1 MDRNNSNYGHNPNFP
16 NNSNFQFNQSN
27 PPVDPNM
34 LNNPQ
39 IQAAFFQ
46 WCSSQPR
53 PTNFNNIPPMQSN
66 FPQNSQS
73 YQQSFGN
80 TPFFPISEHLTQ
92 NMNQSPGGVCSSN
105 ATPIELSG
113 EHVEEFAG
121 AQHLEEIDNDEVEIV
136 PEVQL
141 NNTSAQRKNQAWTI
155 AEDKALVSAYIN
167 AGGDVERGTKTK
179 RSGLWAEIH
188 NQYEKARA
196 ENLNEIKVRNVKS
209 LQNRWD
215 HINLHVS
222 KWVDAYGYHFR
233 TKGSGE
239 SEQNLER
246 FAHIDY
252 KATNNKMFCYLHC
265 FAILRNYPKWDP
277 SLSKVQSDMLP
288 GGQASTDSGGSGK
301 RSQPDSQCEVGGRA
315 KRPFGI
321 KQTKM
326 KGKASSTS
334 SSVNLDSLNTNF
346 NEMGEKLGELGER
359 LLDQMKERDEEQK
372 ARVEEKKRQKEEAMK
387 FRMLER
393 LMQKPVLDDK
403 ELAMYNKLRDEFSSR
418 FSL

>member
-1 MDRNNSNYGHNPNFP
+1 
-16 NNSNFQFNQSN
+16 
-27 PPVDPNM
+27 
-34 LNNPQ
+34 
-39 IQAAFFQ
+39 
-46 WCSSQPR
+46 
-53 PTNFNNIPPMQSN
+53 
-66 FPQNSQS
+66 
-73 YQQSFGN
+73 
-80 TPFFPISEHLTQ
+80 
-92 NMNQSPGGVCSSN
+92 MNQSPGGVCSSN

-113 EHVEEFAG
+113 EHVEELAG
-121 AQHLEEIDNDEVEIV
+121 AQHLEEIDNAEVEIV

-141 NNTSAQRKNQAWTI
+141 NTSAQRKNQAWSI

-196 ENLNEIKVRNVKS
+196 ENLNEIKVRHVKS

-215 HINLHVS
+215 HINEHVS

-265 FAILRNYPKWDP
+265 FAIMRKYPKWDP

-315 KRPFGI
+315 KRPLGI

-346 NEMGEKLGELGER
+346 NDMGEKLGQLGER
-359 LLDQMKERDEEQK
+359 LLDQMRERDEEQK

-393 LMQKPVLDDK
+393 LMQNSVLDDK